1 MCLKQ
6 KGRDLLTLHHRHG
19 HALNETLAGT
29 PDWACF
35 AKRRSLSRNCPFRDE
50 QQPKLR
56 EMILVKLVFWSLV
69 YYSDAASLRKEAT
82 RDKHGDFLMLSDY
95 ALVSR
100 ILLRRRFGLDIT
112 VAERESQLYKTYVEF
127 FSQVRENPGARKGLL
142 RLTL

>member
-1 MCLKQ
+1 
-6 KGRDLLTLHHRHG
+6 
-19 HALNETLAGT
+19 
-29 PDWACF
+29 
-35 AKRRSLSRNCPFRDE
+35 
-50 QQPKLR
+50 
-56 EMILVKLVFWSLV
+56 MILVKLVFWSLV